1 MTRKTKWITG
11 VLVTLLVAL
20 LAFVAAGPWLTING
34 IRNVVASGD
43 YSQLW
48 RFVDFDQLRESVR
61 PQIQQRIAG
70 GIIDHMGPSGTAEAI
85 TGVTGL
91 IADPAIDAMVSPL
104 GIATLLHG
112 NALAKRV
119 AGQRDA
125 DGKVRASDPLK
136 DARARYESPS
146 LFTATVQNA
155 DGKPVVFEFRRD
167 GLTWKLAG
175 LRLPE

>member
-1 MTRKTKWITG
+1 MPAK
-11 VLVTLLVAL
+11 
-20 LAFVAAGPWLTING
+20 
-34 IRNVVASGD
+34 
-43 YSQLW
+43 
-48 RFVDFDQLRESVR
+48 
-61 PQIQQRIAG
+61 IAG
-70 GIIDHMGPSGTAEAI
+70 GIIDHMGPRGTAEAI

>member
-61 PQIQQRIAG
+61 PQIQQRITGSLMDQIGPAG
-70 GIIDHMGPSGTAEAI
+70 PADTIG
-85 TGVTGL
+85 GVTAL
-91 IADPAIDAMVSPL
+91 ITDPAIDAMVSPV

-125 DGKVRASDPLK
+125 EGKVRASDPLK
-136 DARARYESPS
+136 DAKARYESPS

>member
-61 PQIQQRIAG
+61 PQIQQRITGSLMDQIGPAG
-70 GIIDHMGPSGTAEAI
+70 PADTIG
-85 TGVTGL
+85 GVTAL
-91 IADPAIDAMVSPL
+91 ITDPAIDAMVSPV

-119 AGQRDA
+119 AGQRDP
-125 DGKVRASDPLK
+125 DGEVRASDPLK

-155 DGKPVVFEFRRD
+155 DGKPVVFEFRRN

>member
-61 PQIQQRIAG
+61 PQIQQRITGSLMDQIGPAG
-70 GIIDHMGPSGTAEAI
+70 PADTIG
-85 TGVTGL
+85 GVTAL
-91 IADPAIDAMVSPL
+91 ITDPAIDAMVSPV

-119 AGQRDA
+119 AGQRDP
-125 DGKVRASDPLK
+125 DGEVRASDPLK
-136 DARARYESPS
+136 DAKARYESPS

-155 DGKPVVFEFRRD
+155 DGKPVVFEFRRN